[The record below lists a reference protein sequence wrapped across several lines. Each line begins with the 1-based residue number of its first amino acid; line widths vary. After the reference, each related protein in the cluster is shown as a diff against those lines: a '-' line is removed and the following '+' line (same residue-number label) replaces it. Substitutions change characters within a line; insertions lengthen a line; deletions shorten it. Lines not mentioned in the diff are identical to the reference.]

1 MNKPFIRLFF
11 FCALVFCVSANAMD
25 FYRFGN
31 RLLEVGDP
39 VMKLIDLAGEPAY
52 KEPIED
58 RHGGFEGERWQYNLD
73 GMIVT
78 FVIQDAKV
86 RSIQQ
91 ARP

>member
-1 MNKPFIRLFF
+1 MNKSFIRLFF
-11 FCALVFCVSANAMD
+11 FCTLTFCLSAHAMD

-39 VMKLIDLAGEPAY
+39 VVKLIELAGEPAY

-58 RHGGFEGERWQYNLD
+58 HSGAFEGERWQYNLD

-78 FVIQDAKV
+78 FVIRDAKV